1 MKTNYDNILYL
12 INFIEEDLSLNF
24 SLDMLADKVGY
35 SKYHLHK
42 MFTNVVG
49 MSMYQYIKHRRLSE
63 AAKKL
68 LFTDSSILDIAL
80 DVGYESQQSFTDA
93 FKSMFNQSPKV
104 FRYKMTQLSL
114 TPRFIS
120 SEPNYEMKG
129 ERIMNIR
136 LENGK
141 EMILVGFSA
150 NTLKGFFVIPRLWKK
165 LHKIKD
171 KIDNRISKNW
181 IYGFND
187 YEDAERKNDG
197 NVSFNYLA
205 CVEIDDKNNASNIM
219 IIKELPKSRYVV
231 FSFRAKP
238 QDSVKSVMDYVYNE
252 WFPSSTYQLNEK
264 AKYDFVKYGNTI
276 DEKGISDIEVWVP
289 IL

>member
-12 INFIEEDLSLNF
+12 INLIEEDLSLNF
-24 SLDMLADKVGY
+24 NLDMLAVKVGY

-49 MSMYQYIKHRRLSE
+49 MSMYQYIKRRRLSE

-68 LFTDSSILDIAL
+68 LFTDSSILNIAL
-80 DVGYESQQSFTDA
+80 DAGYESQQSFTDA
-93 FKSMFNQSPKV
+93 FKTMFNQSPKV

-120 SEPNYEMKG
+120 REPTYEMKG
-129 ERIMNIR
+129 ERIMNVR

-171 KIDNRISKNW
+171 KINNRISKNW
-181 IYGFND
+181 VYGFND

-197 NVSFNYLA
+197 NVSFNYFA
-205 CVEIDDKNNASNIM
+205 CVEVDDKNYDSNIM
-219 IIKELPKSRYVV
+219 MIKELPESRYVV

-238 QDSVKSVMDYVYNE
+238 QDSVKSVMDYIYNE

-264 AKYDFVKYGNTI
+264 AKYDFVKYGNII
-276 DEKGISDIEVWVP
+276 DEKGIADIEVWVP